1 MKPAF
6 TEHLLVVDDEAPH
19 LRALCDTLGAQG
31 FAVTGFTSPLAAL
44 ESLREGRE
52 FALLLTDLMMPGMD
66 GIALLHAAREIDP
79 RIVGVMMTGHGTVS
93 TAVSAM
99 KEGALDYVEKP
110 FKLSVLVPVLS
121 RALDVRRL
129 RVENEALQ
137 QRLRERTLELESANR
152 ELESFAYSVS
162 HDLRAPLR
170 TIDGFA
176 GLLVESLGADASAEV
191 IEYAKMV
198 RGGVERM
205 NTLIGD
211 LMRLSRTTQ
220 TELRRE
226 RVDLSAVASEIAPER
241 EAEWRIEPD
250 LVVEADLGLMRVV
263 FENLLSN
270 AWKYTGKV
278 ARARIDVARETIAE
292 GEAVFL
298 VRDNGAGFDM
308 AAAENLFRPFRRL
321 HSERDFPG
329 TGIGLATVDRI
340 IRRHGGRIWPDAAP
354 GQGATFRFTLP
365 SG

>member
-1 MKPAF
+1 
-6 TEHLLVVDDEAPH
+6 
-19 LRALCDTLGAQG
+19 
-31 FAVTGFTSPLAAL
+31 
-44 ESLREGRE
+44 
-52 FALLLTDLMMPGMD
+52 
-66 GIALLHAAREIDP
+66 
-79 RIVGVMMTGHGTVS
+79 
-93 TAVSAM
+93 
-99 KEGALDYVEKP
+99 
-110 FKLSVLVPVLS
+110 
-121 RALDVRRL
+121 
-129 RVENEALQ
+129 
-137 QRLRERTLELESANR
+137 
-152 ELESFAYSVS
+152 VS

-226 RVDLSAVASEIAPER
+226 RVDLSAVASEIAARLQSTAPER